1 MITAVDSSVILDVL
15 TGDPG
20 NASASL
26 AALRKASREGRL
38 VACESVIAEVRPAFE
53 SNALFEE
60 FLGDWGLEFV
70 PSTLRSSIRAG
81 EMLRQML
88 ARKKRQ
94 EAGCFPISL
103 LAPTRLSTL
112 TGCWPGIEAFCAT
125 TLPSWLSGTR
135 RGSPP
140 PPHGQLSPFGKR
152 GLERSNELSFL
163 GPVGDGKDYVLAK
176 LC

>member
-38 VACESVIAEVRPAFE
+38 IVSESVIAEVRPAFE

-60 FLGDWGLEFV
+60 FLGDWGLEFT
-70 PSTLRSSIRAG
+70 PSTLLSSIRAG

-94 EAGCFPISL
+94 EGRILPDFLIGAHSLEHADRL
-103 LAPTRLSTL
+103 LARDRGFLRDYFTELAL
-112 TGCWPGIEAFCAT
+112 WD
-125 TLPSWLSGTR
+125 PSR
-135 RGSPP
+135 
-140 PPHGQLSPFGKR
+140 
-152 GLERSNELSFL
+152 
-163 GPVGDGKDYVLAK
+163 
-176 LC
+176 